1 MKVEKRDVDVRGQ
14 KPDNLK
20 VEKTASNGSRAQFV
34 KVERVPKEVSNT
46 PDTKKAASAPN
57 GPLKLASPVKRND
70 PTWDKIRE
78 LLSEAFAKVSR

>member
-1 MKVEKRDVDVRGQ
+1 
-14 KPDNLK
+14 
-20 VEKTASNGSRAQFV
+20 V